1 VSDRDDFERAWL
13 DKLCRGLREVA
24 GDETCRAVVEGC
36 EELSS
41 ESPRRAVIA
50 WTAQAMRRL
59 VSMVGV
65 QNGRTIMT
73 GCACQYPRSAL
84 EDIRRAYE
92 ATGNIDVA
100 HRMLQERF
108 RSFLTDSLGLRD
120 ELIEEI
126 IGRGWGLAGVRDG
139 DGITAIKIPK
149 SGNLVEYMEETDPER
164 RRQLYCHCPRI
175 RDVLK
180 TADSELSGVIA
191 ETYCYC
197 GAGFYKGI
205 WEEILQAQVGVEVAE
220 SVLRGDDVCKIVV
233 SLPAGSAREPGEGAS
248 ARAGEQAG
256 AD

>member
-1 VSDRDDFERAWL
+1 MSDRDDFERAWL
-13 DKLCRGLREVA
+13 DKFCRGLREVA
-24 GDETCRAVVEGC
+24 GDETCRAVMEGS
-36 EELSS
+36 EGLSS
-41 ESPRRAVIA
+41 ESPRRVVIA
-50 WTAQAMRRL
+50 WTGKAMRQL

-65 QNGRTIMT
+65 QEGKAIMT

-92 ATGNIDVA
+92 ATGSLDVA

-108 RSFLTDSLGLRD
+108 QSFLTGSLGLRD

-139 DGITAIKIPK
+139 DRIIATKIPK
-149 SGNLVEYMEETDPER
+149 SGNLVQYMEETDPEQ

-180 TADSELSGVIA
+180 TADSELSGAIA

-205 WEEILQAQVGVEVAE
+205 WEGILQAQVSVDVTE
-220 SVLRGDDVCKIVV
+220 SVLKGDDLCRIVIRV
-233 SLPAGSAREPGEGAS
+233 SNRGT
-248 ARAGEQAG
+248 
-256 AD
+256 